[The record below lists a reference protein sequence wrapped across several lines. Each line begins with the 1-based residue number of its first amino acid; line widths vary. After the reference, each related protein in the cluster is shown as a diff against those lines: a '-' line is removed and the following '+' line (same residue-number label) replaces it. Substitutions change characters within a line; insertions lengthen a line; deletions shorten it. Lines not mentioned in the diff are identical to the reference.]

1 MIQRR
6 TWLAASLAGIVM
18 PASAAQDSDPLA
30 LLRTGGVVYMI
41 RHALAPGTF
50 DPPGFRLGVCSSQR
64 NLSEDGRAQARR
76 IGERLK
82 AASLRPARVRSSPW
96 CRCMDTA
103 ELAFGRAERWTALG
117 SPVGF
122 NETSN
127 AAHLRE
133 LRKALAVATGRAGQ
147 FEVWVTHSFV
157 LSAFAGSGTQ
167 TGEGLVLRQGDAGT
181 VEVLGRLDLS

>member
-1 MIQRR
+1 VIRR
-6 TWLAASLAGIVM
+6 RPLLAASLAAITL
-18 PASAAQDSDPLA
+18 PAAAQEPDPLA
-30 LLRTGGVVYMI
+30 WLRTGGVVYML

-50 DPPGFRLGVCSSQR
+50 DPPGFRLEVCSSQR
-64 NLSEDGRAQARR
+64 TLSEEGRAQARR

-103 ELAFGRAERWTALG
+103 KLAFGRAERWTALG

-122 NETSN
+122 SEASK
-127 AAHLRE
+127 AAQLRE
-133 LRKALAVATGRAGQ
+133 LRQALATASAQAGQ

-167 TGEGLVLRQGDAGT
+167 TGEGLVLRRGAAAA